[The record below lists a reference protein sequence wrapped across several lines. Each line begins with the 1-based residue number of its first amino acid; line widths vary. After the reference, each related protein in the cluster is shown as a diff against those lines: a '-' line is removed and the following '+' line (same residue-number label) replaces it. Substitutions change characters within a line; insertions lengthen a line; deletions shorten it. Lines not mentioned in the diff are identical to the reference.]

1 MEFVIYA
8 IAGIVAVM
16 VAIRLAAQLLGFT
29 WMKTGFALTAIA
41 VTAMIAPG
49 AYAAEKASQFLANAG
64 PDSDPRA
71 IDKAREKVRADILR
85 RADMFL
91 RYPSETHNAT
101 RLARSFA

>member
-8 IAGIVAVM
+8 LAGIAAVLVAV
-16 VAIRLAAQLLGFT
+16 RLAAQLLGFT
-29 WMKTGFALTAIA
+29 WTKTGFALTAVT

-49 AYAAEKASQFLANAG
+49 AYAAEKASKFLANANW
-64 PDSDPRA
+64 DADPRSV
-71 IDKAREKVRADILR
+71 DRAREKVRADILR